1 MDVSELEK
9 GLQDIQPT
17 EAEAPYLTMENL
29 MGDYGSWFNNN
40 EGLGELL
47 LGQLRAHNVDTKAA
61 TEAMLRQLIQGLVDD
76 LNNLQQ
82 QLMGFTQMV
91 NQQVQEAQNVTQS
104 IESALTQD
112 GASIPPVE
120 APMGDGMLPPE
131 GMEMAPPSMPN
142 EMPPEGP
149 APEGPA
155 PEGPAP
161 EGPAP
166 EGPAPEGPAPEGPA
180 PEGGEMP
187 PDMGVPSDANVKNI
201 KKPVATGL
209 KLSKNIIDACLGG
222 L

>member
-104 IESALTQD
+104 IESALAQD

-131 GMEMAPPSMPN
+131 GMEMAPPNMPN
-142 EMPPEGP
+142 EMPPE
-149 APEGPA
+149 E
-155 PEGPAP
+155 
-161 EGPAP
+161 
-166 EGPAPEGPAPEGPA
+166 PA

-187 PDMGVPSDANVKNI
+187 PDMGVPSDVNVKNI

>member
-104 IESALTQD
+104 IESALAQD

-131 GMEMAPPSMPN
+131 GMEMAPPNMPN
-142 EMPPEGP
+142 EMPPEEP
-149 APEGPA
+149 APEGGEMP
-155 PEGPAP
+155 PE
-161 EGPAP
+161 E
-166 EGPAPEGPAPEGPA
+166 PA

-187 PDMGVPSDANVKNI
+187 PDMGVPSDVNVKNI

>member
-155 PEGPAP
+155 PEG
-161 EGPAP
+161 
-166 EGPAPEGPAPEGPA
+166 
-180 PEGGEMP
+180 GEMP